1 MDIAL
6 YRDDVG
12 LDERRGAL
20 PVVGDTV
27 LDFNVSERAVIL
39 VDDVLFTG
47 RTIRAAIDAIF
58 DYGRPPLVQL
68 AVLVDRGHRELPI
81 RPDYVGKNLPTSRAE
96 RDQRAPRRGGR
107 ARTRSCWSPTI
118 RGVSRRS
125 LLTIADLDRA
135 EIARILRVGNRFAEV
150 MERDIKKVPTL
161 RGRTI
166 INMFFESSTRTSTSF
181 ELAGKRLSADV
192 VNVKGSGSSVEKG
205 ETLKDT
211 VITLNSYLP
220 DVLVIRH
227 ASVGACQLAARYTD
241 AAVINAGDGK
251 HEHPTQTLLDLYTI
265 EREVGPLDGL
275 HIAFVGDVA
284 HSRVARSGIRG
295 FQTMGA
301 RVTLIAPPT
310 LMPRDAEEALGVE
323 TSTDIRDVADADVVY
338 VLRMQLERMG
348 PGGFVPSLREY
359 ATTYGVNHGRLR
371 PGQRV
376 MHAGPDQPRR
386 RDLRRRWRT
395 TPRRSSNDRPR
406 TGWWC
411 GWRCSTTFWPGP
423 RRGAEPAEHPI
434 GAVAV

>member
-1 MDIAL
+1 M
-6 YRDDVG
+6 
-12 LDERRGAL
+12 
-20 PVVGDTV
+20 T
-27 LDFNVSERAVIL
+27 
-39 VDDVLFTG
+39 
-47 RTIRAAIDAIF
+47 
-58 DYGRPPLVQL
+58 
-68 AVLVDRGHRELPI
+68 
-81 RPDYVGKNLPTSRAE
+81 
-96 RDQRAPRRGGR
+96 
-107 ARTRSCWSPTI
+107 
-118 RGVSRRS
+118 RRS

-166 INMFFESSTRTSTSF
+166 INMFFEASTRTSTSF

-211 VITLNSYLP
+211 VITLNSYAP

-227 ASVGACQLAARYTD
+227 ASVGACQLAARFTD

-275 HIAFVGDVA
+275 HVAFVGDVA

-295 FQTMGA
+295 FQMMGA
-301 RVTLIAPPT
+301 HVTLIAPPT
-310 LMPRDAEEALGVE
+310 LIPRDAHEALGVT
-323 TSTDIRDVADADVVY
+323 TSTDIRDIADADVVY

-359 ATTYGVNHGRLR
+359 ASTYGVNHGRLR
-371 PGQRV
+371 AGQRV
-376 MHAGPDQPRR
+376 MHAGPINRGVEISGALADDPKTLIERQAANGMVVRMAVLY
-386 RDLRRRWRT
+386 DLLA
-395 TPRRSSNDRPR
+395 
-406 TGWWC
+406 
-411 GWRCSTTFWPGP
+411 GP
-423 RRGAEPAEHPI
+423 SAGAEPAEHPI
-434 GAVAV
+434 GAVSA

>member
-1 MDIAL
+1 M
-6 YRDDVG
+6 
-12 LDERRGAL
+12 
-20 PVVGDTV
+20 
-27 LDFNVSERAVIL
+27 
-39 VDDVLFTG
+39 
-47 RTIRAAIDAIF
+47 
-58 DYGRPPLVQL
+58 
-68 AVLVDRGHRELPI
+68 
-81 RPDYVGKNLPTSRAE
+81 
-96 RDQRAPRRGGR
+96 
-107 ARTRSCWSPTI
+107 
-118 RGVSRRS
+118 SRRS
-125 LLTIADLDRA
+125 LLTIADLDRS

-166 INMFFESSTRTSTSF
+166 INMFFEASTRTSTSF

-211 VITLNSYLP
+211 VITLSSYLP

-227 ASVGACQLAARYTD
+227 ASVGACELAARYTD

-301 RVTLIAPPT
+301 RVTLIGPPT
-310 LMPRDAEEALGVE
+310 LLPRDAQRALGVE

-348 PGGFVPSLREY
+348 AGGFVPSLREY
-359 ATTYGVNHGRLR
+359 ASTYGVNHGRLR

-376 MHAGPDQPRR
+376 MHAGPINRGVEISS
-386 RDLRRRWRT
+386 DLADDPKTLIERQAANGMVVRMAVLY
-395 TPRRSSNDRPR
+395 DLLA
-406 TGWWC
+406 
-411 GWRCSTTFWPGP
+411 GP
-423 RRGAEPAEHPI
+423 SGGNEPAEYPI
-434 GAVAV
+434 GAVAA

>member
-1 MDIAL
+1 
-6 YRDDVG
+6 
-12 LDERRGAL
+12 
-20 PVVGDTV
+20 
-27 LDFNVSERAVIL
+27 
-39 VDDVLFTG
+39 
-47 RTIRAAIDAIF
+47 
-58 DYGRPPLVQL
+58 
-68 AVLVDRGHRELPI
+68 
-81 RPDYVGKNLPTSRAE
+81 
-96 RDQRAPRRGGR
+96 
-107 ARTRSCWSPTI
+107 
-118 RGVSRRS
+118 VSRRS

-161 RGRTI
+161 RGRTV
-166 INMFFESSTRTSTSF
+166 INMFFEASTRTSTSF

-227 ASVGACQLAARYTD
+227 ASVGACQLAARYTQ

-295 FQTMGA
+295 FQMMGA
-301 RVTLIAPPT
+301 HVTLIAPPT
-310 LMPRDAEEALGVE
+310 LIPRDAEAALGVA

-359 ATTYGVNHGRLR
+359 AMTYGINHSRLR
-371 PGQRV
+371 AGQRV
-376 MHAGPDQPRR
+376 MHAGPINRGVEISGELADDPTTLIERQAANGMVVRMAVLY
-386 RDLRRRWRT
+386 DLLA
-395 TPRRSSNDRPR
+395 
-406 TGWWC
+406 
-411 GWRCSTTFWPGP
+411 GP
-423 RRGAEPAEHPI
+423 SGSAEPAGAPI

>member
-1 MDIAL
+1 M
-6 YRDDVG
+6 
-12 LDERRGAL
+12 
-20 PVVGDTV
+20 
-27 LDFNVSERAVIL
+27 
-39 VDDVLFTG
+39 
-47 RTIRAAIDAIF
+47 
-58 DYGRPPLVQL
+58 
-68 AVLVDRGHRELPI
+68 
-81 RPDYVGKNLPTSRAE
+81 
-96 RDQRAPRRGGR
+96 
-107 ARTRSCWSPTI
+107 
-118 RGVSRRS
+118 SRRS
-125 LLTIADLDRA
+125 LLTIADLDRS

-166 INMFFESSTRTSTSF
+166 INMFFEASTRTSTSF

-211 VITLNSYLP
+211 VITLSSYLP

-227 ASVGACQLAARYTD
+227 ASVGACELAARYTD

-301 RVTLIAPPT
+301 RVTLIGPPT
-310 LMPRDAEEALGVE
+310 LLPRDAQRALGVE
-323 TSTDIRDVADADVVY
+323 TSTDIRDLADADVVY

-348 PGGFVPSLREY
+348 AGGFVPSLREY
-359 ATTYGVNHGRLR
+359 ASTYGVNHGRLR

-376 MHAGPDQPRR
+376 MHAGPINRGVEISS
-386 RDLRRRWRT
+386 DLADDPKTLIERQAANGMVVRMAVLY
-395 TPRRSSNDRPR
+395 DLLA
-406 TGWWC
+406 
-411 GWRCSTTFWPGP
+411 GP
-423 RRGAEPAEHPI
+423 SGGNEPAEYPI
-434 GAVAV
+434 GAVAA